1 MDCRITLAL
10 GLLSVA
16 FLGACASTGQRIDRQ
31 ARAAGLTREVVTGTQ
46 YRHIVY
52 DNSASAPAGPW
63 SGRLVAF
70 LDGDGRPWSAD
81 GQRPSADPT
90 TRNPVALQLLARTPA
105 RGIYVSRPCY
115 QGVVDERC
123 AVETWTNGRYAAAI
137 ADSIAAVIGNV
148 ARHAGSSEIVLIGY
162 SGGGA
167 LAVLV
172 AERTPNIAAVITIAA
187 NLDTDAWTR
196 HHGYLPL
203 DRSLNPAASDRDH
216 PWPELHLQGSHDTVV
231 PAATTARY
239 FRRFQNARQW
249 TLDDYDH
256 VCCWVNGWPQLFT
269 QIQKEME

>member
-1 MDCRITLAL
+1 MDHRLTLTI
-10 GLLSVA
+10 GLLSA
-16 FLGACASTGQRIDRQ
+16 ALLGACTSSGQRIDRH
-31 ARAAGLTREVVTGTQ
+31 AHAAGLSRKVVTGAE

-52 DNSASAPAGPW
+52 DNGVTAPTAPW
-63 SGRLVAF
+63 SGRLVVF

-90 TRNPVALQLLARTPA
+90 TRNPVALQLLAHTQV

-115 QGVVDERC
+115 QEIVDDKC
-123 AVETWTNGRYAAAI
+123 TVDTWTSGRYAAAI

-148 ARHAGSSEIVLIGY
+148 AGNANASEIVLIGY

-172 AERTPNIAAVITIAA
+172 AERTRNVAAVATIAA
-187 NLDTDAWTR
+187 NLDTDAWTQ

-203 DRSLNPAASDRDH
+203 DHSLNPAMSEHAH
-216 PWPELHLQGSHDTVV
+216 PWRELHLQGDHDTVV
-231 PAATTARY
+231 PATTTASY
-239 FRRFQNARQW
+239 FAHYPNAQQW

-256 VCCWVNGWPQLFT
+256 VCCWVDGWPELFT
-269 QIQKEME
+269 RIQKEME